1 MSLSSASVTK
11 AKRPKIS
18 RYQAIGWLFGNPI
31 ETFDNLL
38 PMVASVASPVST
50 DKSFCPTK
58 QNVIQH
64 WIFCYDKKRSLYHSK
79 SPDKNAIISEVTDN
93 LITFW
98 SNKTAIE
105 LR

>member
-1 MSLSSASVTK
+1 MSSSSASVTK
-11 AKRPKIS
+11 RPKIS
-18 RYQAIGWLFGNPI
+18 RFQAIGWLFGNPL

-38 PMVASVASPVST
+38 PMVASVASVASPVSM

-64 WIFCYDKKRSLYHSK
+64 WIFCYDKKRNSYH

-93 LITFW
+93 LIAFW